1 MRLESIQVDHSI
13 WRRVFASRTGFC
25 HLDGSVTTPLRDPA
39 SRSQQTVCIGTNTRL
54 LRLNLS
60 ACEVTS
66 FSLHFCCICRQ
77 KNASIPILI
86 IRKKFMQISSLSHAL
101 REKSK
106 QFDLQGTT
114 I

>member
-1 MRLESIQVDHSI
+1 MYRTRLESIQVDRSI
-13 WRRVFASRTGFC
+13 WRRVFASRIGFC

-60 ACEVTS
+60 ACEVTY

-77 KNASIPILI
+77 KKNSSIPILI
-86 IRKKFMQISSLSHAL
+86 IRMKKFMQNSSLTHVL
-101 REKSK
+101 
-106 QFDLQGTT
+106 
-114 I
+114 